1 MRRGI
6 IRLKNMEDNQF
17 QEIPQTFI
25 PGRPKRALP
34 KKTVVLIAIVILVI
48 LIFLFIKLSG
58 KSVKQTTSTPTALP
72 AATQTP
78 TATETPTPSSSETPS
93 PTQTPSPTPKPSVN
107 PVDSTTG
114 LDRSTLNVVIENGS
128 GQAGVAS
135 KASDYLTGLG
145 YNVSSTD
152 NADNFNYTNVTIQV
166 KAGKSDFLSLLEKDL
181 GVNYTIGDTSSD
193 LPDSASEDAL
203 VIIGQ

>member
-6 IRLKNMEDNQF
+6 MRLTNMDDNQF
-17 QEIPQTFI
+17 QEIPQTFT
-25 PGRPKRALP
+25 PGRPKKALP
-34 KKTVVLIAIVILVI
+34 RKTVVLIVVVILLI
-48 LIFLFIKLSG
+48 LIFLVVKLSG
-58 KSVKQTTSTPTALP
+58 KAVKPQTTTPTASP
-72 AATQTP
+72 TATQTASP
-78 TATETPTPSSSETPS
+78 TETPTPSASETPS

-128 GQAGVAS
+128 GQAGVAGT
-135 KASDYLTGLG
+135 ASDYLTGLG
-145 YNVSSTD
+145 YNVTSTA

-166 KAGKSDFLSLLEKDL
+166 KNAKSDFLPLLTKDL
-181 GVNYTIGDTSSD
+181 GVNYTIGNTSSD